1 MAFGIKNDFESN
13 LGKGFE
19 SVEAPIVAEI
29 QEEVIADTQ
38 VETTIEKV
46 DEVIEQKEVIS
57 AEKELTP
64 EQIVAYFKKNGR
76 DVANVDDLFK
86 EKVTEVNKYE
96 GLIDEEDDAYFKY
109 KKETGRT
116 RKDFDY
122 LKEDFTKVSAL
133 ELAIERVR
141 KDNGVKLTETEAI
154 EYLEEKLGIDLS
166 DTELSVKAKIELN
179 GFAKPYRDKLIEEQE
194 KYRTPLEKITQAKKA
209 NDVEMVQLED
219 GTKVLKADY
228 DAFTEKR
235 NTYLNNIEQAVN
247 RVTASDF
254 KVVIDDNGEKK
265 ELNFSYEYSK
275 EDKHRMLSETQDVD
289 LTINNRYQ
297 SKDGFNHQ
305 GLTESMWWGLKE
317 NQQKVISAA
326 MQQARAQL
334 LEEMVESDNNVN
346 FGHKPLQT
354 SKKSEAGYGSLS
366 GENANGFGVK
376 FGGFGK

>member
-38 VETTIEKV
+38 AEPTIEKV
-46 DEVIEQKEVIS
+46 DEVIEQKEAAS

-76 DVANVDDLFK
+76 DVANVDDLFQVK
-86 EKVTEVNKYE
+86 EVNKYE

-141 KDNGVKLTETEAI
+141 IDNGVKLTEAEAI
-154 EYLEEKLGIDLS
+154 EYLEDKLGIDLS
-166 DTELSVKAKIELN
+166 DAELSVKAKIELN
-179 GFAKPYRDKLIEEQE
+179 GFAKSYRDKLIEEQE
-194 KYRTPLEKITQAKKA
+194 KYRTPLEKITQAKRA

-219 GTKVLKADY
+219 GTKVLKADF

-275 EDKHRMLSETQDVD
+275 DDKHRMLSEAQDVD
-289 LTINNRYQ
+289 LTINKRYQ

-305 GLTESMWWGLKE
+305 GLTKSLWWGVEE
-317 NQQKVISAA
+317 NQLKVISAA

-354 SKKSEAGYGSLS
+354 SKKVEAGYGSLS

-376 FGGFGK
+376 FSGFGK

>member
-1 MAFGIKNDFESN
+1 MDFGIKNDFEAN

-19 SVEAPIVAEI
+19 PATAPIVPDV
-29 QEEVIADTQ
+29 QEEEKVIAPI
-38 VETTIEKV
+38 ETTIEKV
-46 DEVIEQKEVIS
+46 DEVVEEKEVVS

-76 DVANVDDLFK
+76 DVANVDDLFQVK
-86 EKVTEVNKYE
+86 EVNKYE

-122 LKEDFTKVSAL
+122 LKEDFMKTSAL
-133 ELAIERVR
+133 ELARERVR
-141 KDNGVKLTETEAI
+141 QDTGLKLTNDKADA
-154 EYLEEKLGIDLS
+154 YLEKKLGIDLS
-166 DTELSVKAKIELN
+166 ESELDSNDEIELN
-179 GFAKPYRDKLIEEQE
+179 AYSKQYRDKLIEEQE

-209 NDVEMVQLED
+209 NDIEMVQLED
-219 GTKVLKADY
+219 GTKVSKADY

-254 KVVIDDNGEKK
+254 KVVIDDNGDKK
-265 ELNFSYEYSK
+265 ELNFNYEYSK
-275 EDKHRMLSETQDVD
+275 EDKHRMLSDASDVD
-289 LTINNRYQ
+289 STINKRYQ

-305 GLTESMWWGLKE
+305 DLTESLWWGVKE

-346 FGHKPLQT
+346 FGHRPLQT
-354 SKKSEAGYGSLS
+354 SKKVEAGYGSLS
-366 GENANGFGVK
+366 GENTNGFGVK
-376 FGGFGK
+376 FSGFGK

>member
-1 MAFGIKNDFESN
+1 MEFGIKNDFEAN

-19 SVEAPIVAEI
+19 PVTAPIVAEI

-38 VETTIEKV
+38 VETPIEKV
-46 DEVIEQKEVIS
+46 DEVVEQKQEVVS
-57 AEKELTP
+57 QELTP

-76 DVANVDDLFK
+76 DVANVDDLFQVK
-86 EKVTEVNKYE
+86 EVNKYE

-133 ELAIERVR
+133 ELARERVR
-141 KDNGVKLTETEAI
+141 QDTGLKLTNEKADA
-154 EYLEEKLGIDLS
+154 YLEKKLGIDLS
-166 DTELSVKAKIELN
+166 EAELDSNDDIELN
-179 GFAKPYRDKLIEEQE
+179 AYSKQYRDKLIEEQE

-354 SKKSEAGYGSLS
+354 IKKSEAGYGSLS